1 MNLLG
6 MAVSA
11 LILGWLLRDYDPIT
25 LVQVVQGCAVMTMVL
40 NMVALWK
47 QEQVRPMTREE
58 RAAPRPSFRAAW
70 ADLMSGGSAGRLLAV
85 VGLGTAAF
93 AMQDVLLEPYGAEIL
108 GLSVGQTTWLTA
120 ASSLGA
126 LTGFIVAGRWL
137 ARGLDPFRMAARGLL
152 TGIAA
157 FSCVVFAAPMQSVAL
172 FFVGA
177 TGIGLGVGLFAVAT
191 LMAAMALPSKGTLG
205 AGLALGAW
213 GAAQA
218 TAAGLAIFTGGA
230 LRDAIA
236 HLIRQGALGD
246 VLTDPAL
253 AYSFVYHI
261 EIALLFATIIALG
274 PLVRISFY
282 HNNPKTAQGI
292 ALPEFPT

>member
-1 MNLLG
+1 
-6 MAVSA
+6 
-11 LILGWLLRDYDPIT
+11 
-25 LVQVVQGCAVMTMVL
+25 VMTMVL

-47 QEQVRPMTREE
+47 QEQVRPMSREE
-58 RAAPRPSFRAAW
+58 RSAPRPTFRAAW
-70 ADLMSGGSAGRLLAV
+70 ADLMAGGSAGRLLAV
-85 VGLGTAAF
+85 VALGTAAF

-120 ASSLGA
+120 ASSVGA
-126 LTGFIVAGRWL
+126 LTGFLMAGRWL

-157 FSCVVFAAPMQSVAL
+157 FSCVIFAGPMHSVAL
-172 FFVGA
+172 FFIGA
-177 TGIGLGVGLFAVAT
+177 TGIGLGAGLFAVAT
-191 LMAAMALPSKGTLG
+191 LMAAMRLPVQGSLG

-218 TAAGLAIFTGGA
+218 TAAGFAIFAGGA
-230 LRDAIA
+230 IRDGAA
-236 HLIRQGALGD
+236 HLIASGALGD
-246 VLTDPAL
+246 VLTDPTL
-253 AYSFVYHI
+253 AYSFVYHV

-274 PLVRISFY
+274 PLVRIAFY
-282 HNNPKTAQGI
+282 NHHPKTAQGI